1 MAVTAPNV
9 THSVCWADFDAHT
22 KYYSAV
28 FDGTIGDY
36 NVWMPAFKKFLEQKY
51 HYMGLVR
58 CTKRPDKADAQK
70 YLDNMVSTARGITL
84 GDGAKAKVVETGWK
98 YQ

>member
-1 MAVTAPNV
+1 MFIA
-9 THSVCWADFDAHT
+9 
-22 KYYSAV
+22 
-28 FDGTIGDY
+28 DY

-84 GDGAKAKVVETGWK
+84 GAGAKAKVIETGWK